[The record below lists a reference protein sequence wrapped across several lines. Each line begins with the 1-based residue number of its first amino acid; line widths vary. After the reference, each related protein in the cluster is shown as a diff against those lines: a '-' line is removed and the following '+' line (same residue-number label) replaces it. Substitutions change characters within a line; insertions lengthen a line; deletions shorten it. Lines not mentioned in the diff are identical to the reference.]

1 MATDIEARIAADLK
15 AAMKARDE
23 TVKRTLK
30 LLKAAIDRARIDSDL
45 DEAKVTAL
53 VATQHKQRLE
63 SLDIYRKN
71 GDAERAE
78 QEASEAKV
86 LETYLPAQL
95 DADEVARRID
105 AAIAATK
112 AEGPR
117 DMGKVMGVLSKEL
130 AGGAD
135 MKQVSAI
142 VKERLAG

>member
-1 MATDIEARIAADLK
+1 
-15 AAMKARDE
+15 MKARDE
-23 TVKRTLK
+23 TAKRTLK

-45 DEAKVTAL
+45 DEGKVSAL
-53 VATQHKQRLE
+53 IATQHKQRLE
-63 SLDIYRKN
+63 SLDIYQKN

-86 LETYLPAQL
+86 LEAYLPAQL
-95 DADEVARRID
+95 DAAEVAQRID